1 MERARAVLLRGIE
14 QGAMPGAV
22 VCVRRRG
29 ETLWH
34 EALGTTAGTTPTT
47 LTTLYDLASITK
59 PLASASSICSLV
71 EHGELLL
78 TAPVTHFLPEASTLK
93 DATVHHLL
101 THTSGLPAWIA
112 CYKDEGSGLDAA
124 VRAILK
130 LSLRGAPGTH
140 YEYSCLN
147 YILLAK
153 IIEAVTSTTL
163 DKFATATIF
172 APLGLT
178 DLTFHPDPAR
188 CAPTISQEGPNPQ
201 DILSGI
207 VHDGNARAI
216 CAEGNSVAGNA
227 GLFGTADA
235 VARFGEAILHGG
247 LFGAP
252 TRQRWLT
259 PQSTPPGHTLAFFC
273 KPNPLTPTGELLSDE
288 AVGHSGFTGTALVID
303 PESGCV
309 IALLTN
315 AVYLDNSKTEF
326 LPMRR
331 RFFNAVAGAL

>member
-1 MERARAVLLRGIE
+1 MLLLRGIE

-34 EALGTTAGTTPTT
+34 EALGTTEGATSTTP
-47 LTTLYDLASITK
+47 TTLYDLASITK
-59 PLASASSICSLV
+59 PLAMASSICALV
-71 EHGELLL
+71 ERGELLL
-78 TAPVTHFLPEASTLK
+78 SAPVTGFLPEAELLK

-153 IIEAVTSTTL
+153 ILETVTGTTL
-163 DKFATATIF
+163 DKFVTENVF
-172 APLGLT
+172 APLGLI

-188 CAPTISQEGPNPQ
+188 CAPTISQEGSRSGEV
-201 DILSGI
+201 LGGI

-247 LFGAP
+247 LFGLS

-273 KPNPLTPTGELLSDE
+273 RPNLLTPTGELLSDE
-288 AVGHSGFTGTALVID
+288 AVGHSGFTGTALVIA

-309 IALLTN
+309 ISLLTN

-331 RFFNAVAGAL
+331 RFFNAIAGAL